1 MDFLS
6 SSRSVSAL
14 EVSKALVPTQN
25 ATKKSASASAIDGD
39 EPIQKIWEPFSKDQ
53 QINLLREATEKHA
66 DMVGWP
72 MRIWCMGKSSC
83 MGLGGT

>member
-25 ATKKSASASAIDGD
+25 ATKKSALASVVDGD
-39 EPIQKIWEPFSKDQ
+39 EPIQKILEPFSKDQ
-53 QINLLREATEKHA
+53 QINLLREATKKHA
-66 DMVGWP
+66 HVAGWL
-72 MRIWCMGKSSC
+72 MRI
-83 MGLGGT
+83 